1 MGVLG
6 CLWGTKS
13 SFMEEAD
20 EGRLK
25 EMHAERRWRGL
36 DGDRS
41 KYLKSLPSRE
51 REREREWA

>member
-51 REREREWA
+51 RERERE